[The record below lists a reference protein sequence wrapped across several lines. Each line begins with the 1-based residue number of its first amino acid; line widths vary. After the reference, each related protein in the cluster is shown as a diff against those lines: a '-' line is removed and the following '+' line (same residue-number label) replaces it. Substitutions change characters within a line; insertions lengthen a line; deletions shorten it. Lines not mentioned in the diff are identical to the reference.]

1 MKVCCDVCSGWFH
14 LKCMGM
20 KEGAGLTKEKEFVC
34 HFCVGSEEMSGLKDR
49 HMRTRK
55 VRMASLECRCHGLLY
70 PPIFY
75 PPG

>member
-1 MKVCCDVCSGWFH
+1 MVFN

-34 HFCVGSEEMSGLKDR
+34 HFCVASEEVSGLKNR

-55 VRMASLECRCHGLLY
+55 ARMDQLSVMC
-70 PPIFY
+70 
-75 PPG
+75 

>member
-1 MKVCCDVCSGWFH
+1 MVCCDMCSGWLH

-34 HFCVGSEEMSGLKDR
+34 HFCVASEEVSGLKDR

-55 VRMASLECRCHGLLY
+55 ARIASLEFLDEQKGCLNSSWG
-70 PPIFY
+70 
-75 PPG
+75 